1 MGPLVGREAGGEA
14 SNGPW
19 GEAWRRGCVGALWNT
34 SVCWTCACGRREAG
48 TGLWGEASCR
58 EETEGDLE
66 ADQKT
71 QARSALEE
79 ADECASRRPAMWGWR
94 RQQRRSAYGMTR
106 GQKLTA
112 KGKGDGEPTMRPNPV
127 MGAVTRGGTE
137 VKRLVAVEGL
147 PVLGAPRIASHVGS
161 RTKVPLSLLLEGA
174 CLYLGSWAE
183 VTGVEDSAGG
193 VVEQRN
199 EASERNVHQTLGRRK
214 CLCPS
219 CLVHLQG
226 HMEAENT
233 LHYMHTGNCPCLLF
247 EWKNEPMN

>member
-1 MGPLVGREAGGEA
+1 M
-14 SNGPW
+14 
-19 GEAWRRGCVGALWNT
+19 
-34 SVCWTCACGRREAG
+34 
-48 TGLWGEASCR
+48 
-58 EETEGDLE
+58 
-66 ADQKT
+66 
-71 QARSALEE
+71 
-79 ADECASRRPAMWGWR
+79 
-94 RQQRRSAYGMTR
+94 
-106 GQKLTA
+106 
-112 KGKGDGEPTMRPNPV
+112 
-127 MGAVTRGGTE
+127 TRGGTE

-161 RTKVPLSLLLEGA
+161 RTKVPLSLRLEGA